1 MFSVAYILD
10 SALIRPWKR
19 IYIFLWLSRM
29 KFTLKNVIAVAVGFA
44 ILYGIYRMIRPSE
57 GFTGQDT
64 FTLYYAD
71 WCPHCK
77 AVKPAFESWMG
88 TQTRVKAQ
96 MFEADKNAA
105 EVQAANVKGFPT
117 LILKKADGTT
127 KECSARDADGWNA
140 FLLSN
145 A

>member
-1 MFSVAYILD
+1 
-10 SALIRPWKR
+10 
-19 IYIFLWLSRM
+19 M

-44 ILYGIYRMIRPSE
+44 ILYGIYVAMRPLTQ
-57 GFTGQDT
+57 GFSGQDT

-88 TQTRVKAQ
+88 TQKLVTAQ
-96 MFEADKNAA
+96 MYEADKNAA

-117 LILKKADGTT
+117 LVLKKADGTT

-140 FLLSN
+140 FLKAN
-145 A
+145 M